1 MNELELTEYL
11 SNSIVRL
18 LSSVVKSTISNPKET
33 AFLLSQIYN
42 QHQQVK
48 LRKKREKEG
57 KHVPAF
63 LIASITQRC
72 NLHCAGCYSRGR
84 GICFD
89 SPIPEQL
96 SAEIWN
102 RVFTEAETLGISFCI
117 LAGGEPLLRKD
128 VLVAAANHIKIIFP
142 VFTNGTIFQE
152 EVFTL
157 FETARNL
164 PPILSLE
171 GNEKETNLRRGEGT
185 YQEIRN
191 FMQELNRRKIIF
203 GVSITVTSEN
213 YQSILSDP
221 ILENIEEYG
230 AKVVFFVAYSAT
242 AQETKY
248 LELSLDK
255 IKSMQ
260 DMVSSARKK
269 HPNLWFLSFP
279 GDEEF
284 MGGCLA
290 AGRGFFHISPTGSAE
305 PCPFS
310 PYSDR
315 NIRDVSLE
323 EAISSPLFRRLNL
336 SKLVGGDH
344 DGGCTL
350 IEHEDEVKKLLT
362 LKKSDFIK

>member
-1 MNELELTEYL
+1 MNEQELTQYL
-11 SNSIVRL
+11 NKSIERL
-18 LSSVVKSTISNPKET
+18 LSSVVKETFSNPRET
-33 AFLLSQIYN
+33 AFLLSQIHT
-42 QHQQVK
+42 QRQQAK
-48 LRKKREKEG
+48 LREIQEKDG

-63 LIASITQRC
+63 LISSITQRC

-84 GICFD
+84 GMCIDF
-89 SPIPEQL
+89 PVPEQL

-128 VLVAAANHIKIIFP
+128 VLLVAADHKKIIFP

-152 EVFTL
+152 ELFTL
-157 FETARNL
+157 FDTARNL

-171 GNEKETNLRRGEGT
+171 GNETETNLRRGEGT
-185 YQEIRN
+185 YQKLMN
-191 FMQELNRRKIIF
+191 FMHELNRRKIIF
-203 GVSITVTSEN
+203 GVSITITSDN
-213 YQSILSDP
+213 YQTILSDEY
-221 ILENIEEYG
+221 LVNLEEYG
-230 AKVVFFVAYSAT
+230 AKVVFLIAYSAT
-242 AQETKY
+242 AKETKY
-248 LELSLDK
+248 LELSTNQ

-315 NIRDVSLE
+315 NIKDVSLE

-344 DGGCTL
+344 DGGCAL
-350 IEHEDEVKKLLT
+350 LEHEDEVKNLL
-362 LKKSDFIK
+362 